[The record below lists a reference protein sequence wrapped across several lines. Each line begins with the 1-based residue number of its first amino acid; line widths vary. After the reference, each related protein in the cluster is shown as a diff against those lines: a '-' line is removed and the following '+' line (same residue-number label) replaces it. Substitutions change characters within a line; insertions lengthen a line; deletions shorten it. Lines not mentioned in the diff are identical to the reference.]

1 MSVPLRI
8 ILLLLALMCV
18 GWIFRR
24 IYTSRVKME
33 DAIYWILFSFVLALL
48 GIFPEIAIT
57 LSALIGIQSPANLVF
72 LVIIGMLV
80 EKVFTLSI
88 IQSQMQE
95 KNVVMIAEMAIL
107 NKDLERQIE
116 SLQKELDEL
125 KVNDAK

>member
-48 GIFPEIAIT
+48 GIFPKIAIT

>member
-33 DAIYWILFSFVLALL
+33 DAIYWMLFSFVLALL